1 MIFSGKTTQNLDQE
15 RMEYD
20 PWGGACL
27 SDQVYLDYK
36 VSKNRQNLLK
46 QWNFVLNK
54 AFLGP

>member
-1 MIFSGKTTQNLDQE
+1 MIFSGNTTQNLDQE
-15 RMEYD
+15 GMEYD

-46 QWNFVLNK
+46 
-54 AFLGP
+54 